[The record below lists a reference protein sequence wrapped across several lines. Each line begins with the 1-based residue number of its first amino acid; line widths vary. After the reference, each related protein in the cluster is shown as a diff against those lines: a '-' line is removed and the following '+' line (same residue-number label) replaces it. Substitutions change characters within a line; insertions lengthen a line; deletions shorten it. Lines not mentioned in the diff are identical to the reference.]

1 MRAETL
7 TGGRAGTAQPG
18 RPGIP
23 VTLTTVC
30 RRTITKHI
38 AIKFFN
44 AEKLSKGFFGFG
56 GKFIQDFRID
66 KYLICQYV

>member
-7 TGGRAGTAQPG
+7 TGGRAGTAEPG

-38 AIKFFN
+38 SIKFVHAVFFN
-44 AEKLSKGFFGFG
+44 KAMFVF
-56 GKFIQDFRID
+56 
-66 KYLICQYV
+66 